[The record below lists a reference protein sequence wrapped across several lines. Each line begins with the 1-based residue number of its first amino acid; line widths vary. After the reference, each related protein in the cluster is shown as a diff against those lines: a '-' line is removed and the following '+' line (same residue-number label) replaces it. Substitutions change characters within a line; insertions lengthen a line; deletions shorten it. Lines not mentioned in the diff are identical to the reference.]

1 MHTKFDVLCLYPQAI
16 YLFPTLEN
24 AEIQNTQNKMFQFQE
39 KTILKQKRI
48 EIFFPCR

>member
-24 AEIQNTQNKMFQFQE
+24 AEIQNTQKKCFSFKKNDI
-39 KTILKQKRI
+39 KTKKNRN
-48 EIFFPCR
+48 IFSCR

>member
-24 AEIQNTQNKMFQFQE
+24 AEIQNTQKKCFSF
-39 KTILKQKRI
+39 KKKLY
-48 EIFFPCR
+48 